1 MESKKINLSK
11 SYLYGF
17 FASMI
22 CALIYS
28 AVFIPIY
35 ILLISSNPQNFFV
48 YLLYTLDIWV
58 WIWIAVSILYAFI
71 IVLMFNIES
80 DFINGASNFLFFVVT
95 SAIVLLSLSYIPEIQ
110 KILYR
115 GEYTFYFVIL
125 SVALFFISIQLTYSI
140 KKMIVFMY
148 KTIIY
153 NLGYEEE
160 NNEELGEENINNVES
175 EIFFDTLKN
184 IISFSQRHEYAIGL
198 MGFKIS
204 NHKKIEEECGDSGY
218 KNVKEELI
226 KFIKQNSRTGENQCL
241 IENNTIYVYIYS
253 DEEDAWK
260 TIRRYFKGLKNYN
273 FEYDGENIDIEITM
287 AISGYDF
294 SINKINKISAFV
306 IKDNLI
312 TKLQEALIEAEETGN
327 PVVFYQKGI

>member
-58 WIWIAVSILYAFI
+58 WIWITVSILYAFI
-71 IVLMFNIES
+71 IVLMFNVEN
-80 DFINGASNFLFFVVT
+80 DFVNGLSNFLFFLVT
-95 SAIVLLSLSYIPEIQ
+95 SATILLSLSYIPAIQ

-115 GEYTFYFVIL
+115 GEHTFYFIIL
-125 SVALFFISIQLTYSI
+125 STALFFISVELTYCV
-140 KKMIVFMY
+140 KKMIVFLY
-148 KTIIY
+148 KMIIY
-153 NLGYEEE
+153 NLGYYDESEEYI
-160 NNEELGEENINNVES
+160 EENINNIES
-175 EIFFDTLKN
+175 EIFFNTMKN

-204 NHKKIEEECGDSGY
+204 NHKKIEEKYGDVGY
-218 KNVKEELI
+218 KSIKEELI
-226 KFIKQNSRTGENQCL
+226 KFIKQNSRTGENQAFA
-241 IENNTIYVYIYS
+241 ENNTIYTYIYS
-253 DEEDAWK
+253 DEEEAWK
-260 TIRRYFKGLKNYN
+260 IIRRYFKGLKNYN
-273 FEYDGENIDIEITM
+273 FEYSGENIDIDITM
-287 AISGYDF
+287 AVSGYDF
-294 SINKINKISAFV
+294 SINKMNKISAFV

-312 TKLQEALIEAEETGN
+312 AKLQEALIEAEETEN

>member
-71 IVLMFNIES
+71 IVLMFNIEN
-80 DFINGASNFLFFVVT
+80 DFINSISNFLFFIVT
-95 SAIVLLSLSYIPEIQ
+95 STIILLSLSYVPEIQ
-110 KILYR
+110 KISYR

-125 SVALFFISIQLTYSI
+125 SVGLFFISIQFTYCI
-140 KKMIVFMY
+140 KKMIVFTY

-153 NLGYEEE
+153 NLGYENE
-160 NNEELGEENINNVES
+160 NNEEFVEENINNMES
-175 EIFFDTLKN
+175 EIFFNTLKN

-198 MGFKIS
+198 IGFKIS
-204 NHKKIEEECGDSGY
+204 NHKKITEKCGDLGY
-218 KNVKEELI
+218 KDIKEELI
-226 KFIKQNSRTGENQCL
+226 KFIKQNSRTGENQCFV
-241 IENNTIYVYIYS
+241 ENNTIYTFIYS

-273 FEYDGENIDIEITM
+273 FEYNGENIDIEITM
-287 AISGYDF
+287 AVSGYDF
-294 SINKINKISAFV
+294 SINKMNKISAFV

-312 TKLQEALIEAEETGN
+312 SKLQEALIEAEETDN
-327 PVVFYQKGI
+327 PVVFYEKGI

>member
-35 ILLISSNPQNFFV
+35 IILISSNQQNFFV
-48 YLLYTLDIWV
+48 YLLYTLDVWV
-58 WIWIAVSILYAFI
+58 WIWISVSILYAFI
-71 IVLMFNIES
+71 IVLMVNIEN
-80 DFINGASNFLFFVVT
+80 DFVNSISNFLFFIVT
-95 SAIVLLSLSYIPEIQ
+95 SAIVMLSLSYIPEIQ

-125 SVALFFISIQLTYSI
+125 SIGLFFISIQLTYCI

-153 NLGYEEE
+153 NLGYEDE
-160 NNEELGEENINNVES
+160 NEEYGEENINNVES

-204 NHKKIEEECGDSGY
+204 NHKKIEEERGNLGY
-218 KNVKEELI
+218 KSIKEELI
-226 KFIKQNSRTGENQCL
+226 KFIKQNSRMGESQCFV
-241 IENNTIYVYIYS
+241 ENNTIFVYIYS
-253 DEEDAWK
+253 NEEEAWK

-273 FEYDGENIDIEITM
+273 FEYNGVNIDIEI
-287 AISGYDF
+287 AIAVSGYDF
-294 SINKINKISAFV
+294 SINKTNKISALV

-312 TKLQEALIEAEETGN
+312 TKLQEALIEAEETEN

>member
-58 WIWIAVSILYAFI
+58 WIWISVSILYAFI
-71 IVLMFNIES
+71 IVLMFNVEN
-80 DFINGASNFLFFVVT
+80 DFFNGVSNFLFFIVT
-95 SAIVLLSLSYIPEIQ
+95 SATILLSLSYIPAIQ

-125 SVALFFISIQLTYSI
+125 SIGLFFISVELTYCV
-140 KKMIVFMY
+140 KKMIVFLY

-153 NLGYEEE
+153 NLGYYDETEEH
-160 NNEELGEENINNVES
+160 GEENINNIES
-175 EIFFDTLKN
+175 EIFFNTMKN

-198 MGFKIS
+198 MAFKIS
-204 NHKKIEEECGDSGY
+204 NHKKIEEKYGDAGY
-218 KNVKEELI
+218 KSVKEELI
-226 KFIKQNSRTGENQCL
+226 KFIKQNSRTGENQAFA
-241 IENNTIYVYIYS
+241 ENNTIYTYIYS
-253 DEEDAWK
+253 NEDEAWK
-260 TIRRYFKGLKNYN
+260 IIRRYFKGLKNYN
-273 FEYDGENIDIEITM
+273 FEYNGEDIDIDITM
-287 AISGYDF
+287 AVSGYDF
-294 SINKINKISAFV
+294 SINKMNKISAFV

-312 TKLQEALIEAEETGN
+312 TKLQEALIEAEETEN

>member
-28 AVFIPIY
+28 TVFIPIY

-58 WIWIAVSILYAFI
+58 WIWISISILYAFI
-71 IVLMFNIES
+71 IVLMFNVEN
-80 DFINGASNFLFFVVT
+80 DFFNGVSNFLFFIVT
-95 SAIVLLSLSYIPEIQ
+95 SATILLSLSYIPAIQ

-125 SVALFFISIQLTYSI
+125 SIGLFFISVELTYCV
-140 KKMIVFMY
+140 KKMIVFLY

-153 NLGYEEE
+153 NLGYYDETEEH
-160 NNEELGEENINNVES
+160 GEENINNIES
-175 EIFFDTLKN
+175 EIFFNTMKN
-184 IISFSQRHEYAIGL
+184 IISFSQRHEYSIGL
-198 MGFKIS
+198 MAFKIS
-204 NHKKIEEECGDSGY
+204 NHKKIEEKYGDAGY
-218 KNVKEELI
+218 KSVKEELI
-226 KFIKQNSRTGENQCL
+226 KFIKQNSRTGENQAFA
-241 IENNTIYVYIYS
+241 ENNTIYTYIYS
-253 DEEDAWK
+253 NEEEAWK
-260 TIRRYFKGLKNYN
+260 IIRRYFKGLKNYN
-273 FEYDGENIDIEITM
+273 FEYNGEDIDIDITM
-287 AISGYDF
+287 AVSGYDF
-294 SINKINKISAFV
+294 SINKMNKISAFV

-312 TKLQEALIEAEETGN
+312 TKLQEALIEAEETEN